1 VEEKEVKKGV
11 RWDVFIPCFV
21 VIGGSALLGV
31 LHNEWLTKVTQ
42 AIFGWSLE
50 TFGWLYQWVA
60 IGTLIMIALLTF
72 SPLGKIWGT
81 QCQSQILLWRL
92 VCHDPDRGHCYGP
105 DYLRGQ

>member
-1 VEEKEVKKGV
+1 M
-11 RWDVFIPCFV
+11 
-21 VIGGSALLGV
+21 GV

-72 SPLGKIWGT
+72 SPLGKIRFGGPNAKAKFSFGAWFAMT
-81 QCQSQILLWRL
+81 
-92 VCHDPDRGHCYGP
+92 DRGHCYGP
-105 DYLRGQ
+105 DYLGVNEPIIITAIFTGS